1 MAGKKTQK
9 GQKIQ
14 LQKLIKDL
22 GITFD
27 DILEYLK
34 NDLKWSDK
42 ELPENPRKKVPYEVA
57 EKIIRRFSD
66 DLTLLQE
73 FEKVREQKSREE
85 TIEVEAKQ
93 EVEQESQVSEP
104 AIEQEPVE
112 EESTE
117 DFEEPKVIGRLDELK
132 KSTKKQEQEDQ
143 LKDVEEPALNVVG
156 KVEIKDKRTKKTKKK
171 AKPEPEIEEGISIEG
186 QTTEETVQDVDD
198 SGTLQEEAP
207 VTEESI
213 TDEIEKAEEEK
224 DITDGLKIVGKV
236 EVPIEEPRKEKKREV
251 KQEEKK
257 REITKEKR
265 SEKKKISG
273 DSETIE
279 KPKPIRRK
287 VRIKEEPRRRT
298 TVQQKPTKK
307 EKKKKKQVEIDQQQ
321 VQANIRQV
329 LHGQPTKTKKKKK
342 KQKEDVQ
349 EESNVLEVTEF
360 ITLGE
365 LASLMGVQP
374 NELIAKSLQLG
385 KMVTIN
391 QRLEKELIELL
402 AAEYGYEVSF
412 VDVKEQLEEEEEET
426 VEELEYVERPP
437 VVVVMGHVDHGK
449 TKLLDYIRQTNVIA
463 GEAGGIT
470 QHIGAYQVALDD
482 GRKITF
488 LDTPGHEAFTAMRAR
503 GAQVADIAII
513 VVAADEGVM
522 PQTKEAINHAKAAG
536 LEIVFAIN
544 KIDKPNAKPERVKQQ
559 LAELGYL
566 VEDWGGE
573 YTCQEI
579 SALTGQGVDELLEKV
594 LILAE
599 LMELKAPINVKPKGY
614 VIEAS
619 KQKGLGNVA
628 TVIVQEGILK
638 PRMSLVAGAHFAKVR
653 TMLDERGNRVEEA
666 YPGTPVR
673 ITGFESLPDAGDRFV
688 VYEDERK
695 AREVAQHRQ
704 RLLREQMLHAKA
716 RLTLDEASQKAAA
729 GELRE
734 LPIILKVDTYGSLE
748 AIRDA
753 LLKLNEQNEEVSLRI
768 VHADVG
774 QISESDVMLAA
785 ASDGIVIGFQVRPN
799 LQARQAS
806 ERERVEIRTYSVIYD
821 LIEDIKSAM
830 EGMRKPR
837 EVQVPV
843 GIAEV
848 RETFKIKKVGTV
860 AGCYVKEG
868 KLVRGGKVNVVRNG
882 VVVYT
887 GEIDSLKRHKDDVK
901 EVKAGL
907 ECGVHIKGFNDV
919 KKGDVL
925 EAFEIVLVKPGEE
938 VPKGI
943 SSATTMDE

>member
-1 MAGKKTQK
+1 MAEKKVKKGKK
-9 GQKIQ
+9 IQ
-14 LQKLIKDL
+14 ILKVVKNLNEQGINVTFEDIKD
-22 GITFD
+22 
-27 DILEYLK
+27 YLK
-34 NDLKWSDK
+34 NSLKWSDE
-42 ELPENPRKKVPYEVA
+42 ELPQKPSNKIDVEIA
-57 EKIIRRFSD
+57 EKIYKHYGKDELILKPS
-66 DLTLLQE
+66 T
-73 FEKVREQKSREE
+73 KQKKEE
-85 TIEVEAKQ
+85 PIK
-93 EVEQESQVSEP
+93 
-104 AIEQEPVE
+104 
-112 EESTE
+112 EESLSVEKSQPETHKAE
-117 DFEEPKVIGRLDELK
+117 SEVQTKEEIDLSIVGSIDEI
-132 KSTKKQEQEDQ
+132 KKQQEKEDQ
-143 LKDVEEPALNVVG
+143 KVDEKETEEALPFKPVG
-156 KVEIKDKRTKKTKKK
+156 KVDIEKITKGKSKKDSKKTETADTKDHDQPIGEVVESSTATTTVEKEEENKASKQLVAEDTDSTDSKKESEEDFGVK
-171 AKPEPEIEEGISIEG
+171 IVDKIDTEKLTGGKPSKKSKEEPVQELIK
-186 QTTEETVQDVDD
+186 TET
-198 SGTLQEEAP
+198 
-207 VTEESI
+207 
-213 TDEIEKAEEEK
+213 TDE
-224 DITDGLKIVGKV
+224 KIVEKPS
-236 EVPIEEPRKEKKREV
+236 EQKEKPA
-251 KQEEKK
+251 KK
-257 REITKEKR
+257 TLRK
-265 SEKKKISG
+265 
-273 DSETIE
+273 
-279 KPKPIRRK
+279 K
-287 VRIKEEPRRRT
+287 VRIKEEPRRRAIT
-298 TVQQKPTKK
+298 QQKPSRK
-307 EKKKKKQVEIDQQQ
+307 EKRKRRQAEVDQQQ
-321 VQANIRQV
+321 VQANIRQI
-329 LHGQPTKTKKKKK
+329 LHGQQTKTKKRRK
-342 KQKEDVQ
+342 KQKEEAQ
-349 EESNVLEVTEF
+349 EESNILEVTEF

-365 LASLMGVQP
+365 LASLMGVP
-374 NELIAKSLQLG
+374 ANELIAKSLQLG

-402 AAEYGYEVSF
+402 AAEYNYEVSF

-426 VEELEYVERPP
+426 VEELEYIERPP

-449 TKLLDYIRQTNVIA
+449 TKLLDYIRRTNVIA

-470 QHIGAYQVALDD
+470 QHIGAYQVTLDD

-503 GAQVADIAII
+503 GAKVADIAII

-522 PQTKEAINHAKAAG
+522 PQTKEAISHAKAAG

-544 KIDKPNAKPERVKQQ
+544 KIDKPNARPERVKQQ
-559 LAELGYL
+559 LAEMGYL

-579 SALTGQGVDELLEKV
+579 SAMTGQGVDELLEKV

-599 LMELKAPINVKPKGY
+599 LMELQAPINVKPKGY

-628 TVIVQEGILK
+628 TVIVREGILR
-638 PRMSLVAGAHFAKVR
+638 PRMPLVAGAHFAKVR
-653 TMLDERGNRVEEA
+653 TMIDERGNRVEEA

-673 ITGFESLPDAGDRFV
+673 ITGFESLPDAGDKFV
-688 VYEDERK
+688 VYDDERK
-695 AREVAQHRQ
+695 AREVAQQRQ

-753 LLKLNEQNEEVSLRI
+753 LLKLNEENDEVVLRI

-785 ASDGIVIGFQVRPN
+785 ASNGVVIGFQVRPN
-799 LQARQAS
+799 MQAREAA
-806 ERERVEIRTYSVIYD
+806 EREMVEIRTYSVIYD
-821 LIEDIKSAM
+821 LIEDIKNAM

-860 AGCYVKEG
+860 AGCYVKDG

-919 KKGDVL
+919 KKGDML

-943 SSATTMDE
+943 VSESDQASV

>member
-1 MAGKKTQK
+1 MAEKKAEKGKKVQILRIVK
-9 GQKIQ
+9 NLNKQ
-14 LQKLIKDL
+14 
-22 GITFD
+22 GINVTFD
-27 DILEYLK
+27 DIRDYLK
-34 NDLKWSDK
+34 NNLKWSDE
-42 ELPENPRKKVPYEVA
+42 ELPQEPSNKIDTEIADKIYKHYGKEEFVLKKTTKQKKEDLSA
-57 EKIIRRFSD
+57 EESAPI
-66 DLTLLQE
+66 
-73 FEKVREQKSREE
+73 EE
-85 TIEVEAKQ
+85 TQPEPSET
-93 EVEQESQVSEP
+93 ESESQPEP
-104 AIEQEPVE
+104 GIDLPIVGSIE
-112 EESTE
+112 
-117 DFEEPKVIGRLDELK
+117 DI
-132 KSTKKQEQEDQ
+132 KKQQKKEDQ
-143 LKDVEEPALNVVG
+143 KKDKKEAEEQLPFKAVG
-156 KVEIKDKRTKKTKKK
+156 KVDITKSAKRKSKQDSTKTKTETTHG
-171 AKPEPEIEEGISIEG
+171 PEHS
-186 QTTEETVQDVDD
+186 V
-198 SGTLQEEAP
+198 
-207 VTEESI
+207 EESI
-213 TDEIEKAEEEK
+213 ESKTLSKTKVKEEDKDLEQFTDKDAEITDKRKESKDNFGVKVVDKIDADKLAVGKPAEKRKEK
-224 DITDGLKIVGKV
+224 IKGDITDDEAYVDGTK
-236 EVPIEEPRKEKKREV
+236 KEKPIK
-251 KQEEKK
+251 KEETPSKK
-257 REITKEKR
+257 TLRK
-265 SEKKKISG
+265 
-273 DSETIE
+273 
-279 KPKPIRRK
+279 K

-298 TVQQKPTKK
+298 ITQQKPSKK
-307 EKKKKKQVEIDQQQ
+307 EKKKKKQIEVDQQQ
-321 VQANIRQV
+321 VQANIRQI
-329 LHGQPTKTKKKKK
+329 LHGQQTKTKKKRR
-342 KQKEDVQ
+342 KQKEETQ
-349 EESNVLEVTEF
+349 EESNILEVTEF

-365 LASLMGVQP
+365 LASLMGVP
-374 NELIAKSLQLG
+374 ANELIAKSLQLG

-449 TKLLDYIRQTNVIA
+449 TKLLDYIRRTNVIA

-470 QHIGAYQVALDD
+470 QHIGAYQVTLDD

-503 GAQVADIAII
+503 GAKVADIAII

-522 PQTKEAINHAKAAG
+522 PQTKEAISHAKAAG

-544 KIDKPNAKPERVKQQ
+544 KIDKPNARPERVKQQ
-559 LAELGYL
+559 LAEMGYL

-579 SALTGQGVDELLEKV
+579 SAMTGQGVDELLEKV

-599 LMELKAPINVKPKGY
+599 LMELKAPVNVKPKGY

-628 TVIVQEGILK
+628 TVIVREGILK
-638 PRMSLVAGAHFAKVR
+638 PRMPLVAGAHFAKIR

-673 ITGFESLPDAGDRFV
+673 ITGFESLPDAGDKFV
-688 VYEDERK
+688 AYDDERK
-695 AREVAQHRQ
+695 AREVAQQRQ

-753 LLKLNEQNEEVSLRI
+753 LLKLNEENDEVVLRI

-785 ASDGIVIGFQVRPN
+785 ASNGVVIGFQLRPN
-799 LQARQAS
+799 LQAREAA
-806 ERERVEIRTYSVIYD
+806 EREMVEIRTYSVIYD
-821 LIEDIKSAM
+821 LIEDIKNAM

-860 AGCYVKEG
+860 AGCYVKDG

-919 KKGDVL
+919 KKGDML

-938 VPKGI
+938 VPKGVMSESDQANI
-943 SSATTMDE
+943 

>member
-1 MAGKKTQK
+1 MAEKKAKKGKKV
-9 GQKIQ
+9 Q
-14 LQKLIKDL
+14 LQRIVRDLNKL
-22 GITFD
+22 GINVTFE
-27 DILEYLK
+27 DIVEYLRR
-34 NDLKWSDK
+34 DLKWK
-42 ELPENPRKKVPYEVA
+42 PEELPDLPSKKVEPEIA
-57 EKIIRRFSD
+57 DKIYKYFGKEELI
-66 DLTLLQE
+66 LQE
-73 FEKVREQKSREE
+73 SVKQEKTKKAETDSEQEIEPIKEAPPEDMGVPERETSSEE
-85 TIEVEAKQ
+85 IELPIVGSLDEIKKKEKEEVE
-93 EVEQESQVSEP
+93 
-104 AIEQEPVE
+104 
-112 EESTE
+112 
-117 DFEEPKVIGRLDELK
+117 
-132 KSTKKQEQEDQ
+132 
-143 LKDVEEPALNVVG
+143 KDVEEPGDKSPELKVVG
-156 KVEIKDKRTKKTKKK
+156 HVDIDKLTAKKTKEDSE
-171 AKPEPEIEEGISIEG
+171 KPL
-186 QTTEETVQDVDD
+186 EETVPETDTQTEQEDGLTITKSSEEATQLASSQDAEADLEEATAEQEPTSGDIGIKIVDKVD
-198 SGTLQEEAP
+198 ADKLYVGKPSKKKRQEEAEAKENQ
-207 VTEESI
+207 EEL
-213 TDEIEKAEEEK
+213 TKR
-224 DITDGLKIVGKV
+224 TT
-236 EVPIEEPRKEKKREV
+236 KEKK
-251 KQEEKK
+251 KQEHRPEKK
-257 REITKEKR
+257 TVRK
-265 SEKKKISG
+265 
-273 DSETIE
+273 
-279 KPKPIRRK
+279 K

-298 TVQQKPTKK
+298 VAQQKASKK
-307 EKKKKKQVEIDQQQ
+307 ERRKKKQVEIDQQQ
-321 VQANIRQV
+321 VQANVRQI
-329 LHGQPTKTKKKKK
+329 LHGQSTKTKKKKK
-342 KQKEDVQ
+342 RQREEIQ
-349 EESNVLEVTEF
+349 EEGSVLEVTEF

-365 LASLMGVQP
+365 LASLMGVPP

-391 QRLEKELIELL
+391 QRLEKDLIELL

-412 VDVKEQLEEEEEET
+412 VDVKEQLEEEEEES
-426 VEELEYVERPP
+426 VESLELIERPP
-437 VVVVMGHVDHGK
+437 IVVVMGHVDHGK
-449 TKLLDYIRQTNVIA
+449 TKLLDYIRRTNVIA

-503 GAQVADIAII
+503 GAKVADIAII

-566 VEDWGGE
+566 LEDWGGE
-573 YTCQEI
+573 YTSQEI

-628 TVIVQEGILK
+628 TVIVREGILK
-638 PRMSLVAGAHFAKVR
+638 PRMPLVAGAHFAKVR
-653 TMLDERGNRVEEA
+653 TMIDERGKRVEEA

-673 ITGFESLPDAGDRFV
+673 ITGFESLPDAGDKFV

-695 AREVAQHRQ
+695 AREIAQNRQ

-753 LLKLNEQNEEVSLRI
+753 LLKLNEENDEVFLRI

-785 ASDGIVIGFQVRPN
+785 ASNGVVIGFQVRPN
-799 LQARQAS
+799 LQARQAA
-806 ERERVEIRTYSVIYD
+806 EREAVEIRTYSVIYD
-821 LIEDIKSAM
+821 LIEDIRSAM

-837 EVQVPV
+837 EVQVPI

-848 RETFKIKKVGTV
+848 RETFKIKKIGTV

-887 GEIDSLKRHKDDVK
+887 GEIDSLKRHKEDVK
-901 EVKAGL
+901 EVRAGL

-943 SSATTMDE
+943 ASATDEV